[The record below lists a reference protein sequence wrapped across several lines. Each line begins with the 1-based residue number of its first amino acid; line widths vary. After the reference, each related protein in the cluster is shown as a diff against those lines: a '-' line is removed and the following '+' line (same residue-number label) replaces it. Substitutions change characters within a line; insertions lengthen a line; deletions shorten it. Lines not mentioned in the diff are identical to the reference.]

1 VTRATPRRPLTAAA
15 LALAAAGWCAITTT
29 GCRHRAQAAAAA
41 SAAAPAAAA
50 ATTEDPPPT
59 LMPFTPARVRP
70 DSARVELGRILFFDR
85 RLSADGTT
93 SCATCHDPNKGWSDG
108 LARARGKGGKQLR
121 RNTPS
126 VINVDGR
133 GPMFWD
139 GRAATAEEQ
148 ALGPIQNRDEMGRD
162 LSSLIRDLEDVPE
175 YVIRFRRAFGNPDI
189 TGPRIASAL
198 ADFERTLVSA
208 GAPLDRYLSGD
219 STALSPAA
227 VRGLQIFTGKGRCV
241 RCHYGPQL
249 TDAGFHNIGVGTLA
263 TDKGRYEVMPLAIS
277 KGAFKTPPLRDV
289 ELTAPYFHDGSAA
302 TLREVVA
309 HYNRGEKKENLD
321 ADIVPLG
328 LGADEEGDLVEF
340 MRALTGASPHVDPP
354 RVPVSASRSGR
365 FHALPVI
372 MKVADKNLRR
382 IVPSSAITDPERAA
396 EARTAV
402 AELTAAIE
410 QIPAFFPRSTRRP
423 GEGDLDELVGGLAIA
438 LGDLGGSL
446 AAHKADRTAAFYDDV
461 RAHCE
466 RCHET
471 YRWSRER
478 DTHRR

>member
-1 VTRATPRRPLTAAA
+1 VTSWPPLRRLGSALELAAVAACALAGAACRRQAEAAA
-15 LALAAAGWCAITTT
+15 APT
-29 GCRHRAQAAAAA
+29 AA
-41 SAAAPAAAA
+41 SAAAQ
-50 ATTEDPPPT
+50 ATAEDPPPT
-59 LMPFTPARVRP
+59 LSPFTPPRVRP
-70 DSARVELGRILFFDR
+70 DAARVELGRLLFFDR

-93 SCATCHDPNKGWSDG
+93 SCATCHDPSKGWSDG
-108 LARARGKGGKQLR
+108 LPRARGKGGKQLR

-139 GRAATAEEQ
+139 GRAATVEEQ

-162 LSSLIRDLEDVPE
+162 LVSLISDLEDVPE
-175 YVIRFRRAFGNPDI
+175 YVVRFRRAFGSPGI
-189 TGPRIASAL
+189 TGARIASAL

-208 GAPLDRYLSGD
+208 GAPLDRYLAGD
-219 STALSPAA
+219 STAMPPAA

-249 TDAGFHNIGVGTLA
+249 TDAGFHNVGVGSLA
-263 TDKGRYEVMPLAIS
+263 NDKGRYEIMPLAIS

-321 ADIVPLG
+321 ADIEPLG
-328 LGADEEGDLVEF
+328 LSADEEGDLVQF
-340 MRALTGASPHVDPP
+340 MRALTGVSPHVDPP
-354 RVPVSASRSGR
+354 RVPVTASRGGR
-365 FHALPVI
+365 FHVLRAI
-372 MKVADKNLRR
+372 MAAADKNLRK
-382 IVPSSAITDPERAA
+382 IVPSSAITDHAHAE
-396 EARTAV
+396 EARAAV
-402 AELTAAIE
+402 AELTGAVE
-410 QIPAFFPRSTRRP
+410 QIPAFLPRSARRP
-423 GEGDLDELVGGLAIA
+423 GEGDLDELVGGLVIA
-438 LGDLGGSL
+438 LDDLGGSL
-446 AAHKADRTAAFYDDV
+446 AAHQADRTATLYDDV

-471 YRWSRER
+471 YRWGKDR
-478 DTHRR
+478 DAHHR